1 LTKTVET
8 LSGDHDRSEYVRLV
22 SLLIRGG
29 HDGLLTVSFGKHE
42 RQIGFLQ
49 GCPVHYASNVAEDDL
64 SRTLVQSKLIPRKRM
79 VWIEKKLGPEESLED
94 AIIFTGTLEPDV
106 LTGHLDDRLRT
117 TIGSPLRWGTG
128 TWTFQPLVEFDSST
142 IDARLLPSLDGVKAL
157 WQGVLRQVSLEEAFP
172 VVTSEESV
180 PYQAHADLAEWMEL
194 LELEGPFSAVAGELK
209 SGRTTTELFQS
220 VPDNTGTLPRL
231 LWFLEV
237 GGLVQ
242 RQGSAASMAAA
253 TLVGRLLMGLGEL
266 EQEPIPEEEVVH
278 EGTIAIAELHR
289 ARMEKD
295 YYTFAGIH
303 PDATDDL
310 ARVGKGVLRDWSLM
324 GADATLPETAR
335 QQLAELIRGLGQVL
349 SVLTDPEQREAY
361 DQQMVRGTADVVR
374 VARSATPATL
384 AAVLEAQEGELGN
397 GTEGIGLEG
406 AAQREDLT
414 DEEREL
420 LEMGGSV
427 FKKEE
432 AEEED
437 EDASFLKGGRKK
449 KDPPTASY
457 ASARSLVEAGDY
469 KGALPLLEKARFECP
484 TSPDVLA
491 DLAWCTWRTRD
502 FNPTA
507 LHEADEFLRLAL
519 SFDGRHLPTLEYQAR
534 VALELEDHDEAVK
547 ALKRLLNVEPG
558 HEWATRFLE
567 EQTDTPGKG
576 IFSLFK
582 GRST

>member
-1 LTKTVET
+1 LTTTIET
-8 LSGDHDRSEYVRLV
+8 LSGVHDRSEYVRLV
-22 SLLIRGG
+22 SLLMRGG
-29 HDGLLTVSFGKHE
+29 HDGLLTISFGQHE

-49 GCPVHYASNVAEDDL
+49 GCPVYYASNVAEDDL

-79 VWIEKKLGPEESLED
+79 DWIEKKLGPEESLED
-94 AIIFTGTLEPDV
+94 AVIFTGTLEPDA
-106 LTGHLDDRLRT
+106 LNSHLEDRLGT
-117 TIGSPLRWGTG
+117 TLGSPMRWGTG
-128 TWTFQPLVEFDSST
+128 KWTFQPLAEFDPST
-142 IDARLLPSLDGVKAL
+142 IDATLLPSLDGVKAL
-157 WQGVLRQVSLEEAFP
+157 WQGVLQQVSVEEAFP

-180 PYQAHADLAEWMEL
+180 PYQAHRDLDEWL
-194 LELEGPFSAVAGELK
+194 DALALEGPVSAISSELK
-209 SGRTTTELFQS
+209 AGRTITEIFEIL
-220 VPDNTGTLPRL
+220 PDDTGTLPRL

-242 RQGSAASMAAA
+242 RQGSAASLEAAK
-253 TLVGRLLMGLGEL
+253 LVGRLV
-266 EQEPIPEEEVVH
+266 Q
-278 EGTIAIAELHR
+278 
-289 ARMEKD
+289 
-295 YYTFAGIH
+295 
-303 PDATDDL
+303 
-310 ARVGKGVLRDWSLM
+310 
-324 GADATLPETAR
+324 
-335 QQLAELIRGLGQVL
+335 
-349 SVLTDPEQREAY
+349 
-361 DQQMVRGTADVVR
+361 
-374 VARSATPATL
+374 SATPETL
-384 AAVLEAQEGELGN
+384 AAVLEAQAERLEN
-397 GTEGIGLEG
+397 GADGGG
-406 AAQREDLT
+406 AAGAVQRAELT

-427 FKKEE
+427 FKE

-437 EDASFLKGGRKK
+437 EDASFLRGGEKK
-449 KDPPTASY
+449 KNQPTASY
-457 ASARSLVEAGDY
+457 ASARSLVEEGDY

-507 LHEADEFLRLAL
+507 QHEAEEFLRLAL

-534 VALELEDHDEAVK
+534 VALEMEDHDAAVQ

-567 EQTDTPGKG
+567 EQNETQGKG